1 MPVLPLGRA
10 ASHRFPGIAIP
21 EKTLCGLIF
30 ALFFPITMKLTIFK
44 RLTLG
49 YGVFVLLLIG
59 LGVYVSAQL
68 NRLNR
73 LTWAVVMR
81 DGETVRLAESLDTM
95 AVSLARF
102 EKKHLVTGDKAF
114 FKRFQEI
121 RQQFLTTHQAMQ
133 HHVDAQDVRA
143 ILDDIGTDSEAYFA
157 LIDRESALMDST
169 RAGQVDIYHDRK
181 DDLLDRIRLALQSI
195 IGQARQARDKKILL
209 SSRISVDV
217 IRTGIITISIGGL
230 IGFVI
235 SFISARQINRSIH
248 RLQAKTHEVARSRFG
263 TLPPIESP
271 PEIAAL
277 THDFNRMCDRLKEL
291 NDMKEDFIYHV
302 SHELRTPLTAIRE
315 ASSMLMEGCCTGRP
329 EDQKHLLSIVNGE
342 CERLIQSINRMLDL
356 SRMEARMMDYAFKA
370 VDVLPLVRSCILKL
384 APIAVAKK
392 ILLELKP
399 CDPLPQ
405 VRADEACIN
414 QLMDNL
420 LGNALK
426 YTESGGEVII
436 ALKHG
441 DVEAGFIRI
450 EISDTG
456 CGIPQNALETIFDKF
471 RRIDR
476 GQDTERGTGL
486 GLSIAKHIVMA
497 HGGKIWA
504 TSQPGSGSAFT
515 FTLPVA

>member
-1 MPVLPLGRA
+1 
-10 ASHRFPGIAIP
+10 
-21 EKTLCGLIF
+21 
-30 ALFFPITMKLTIFK
+30 MKLTIFK

-49 YGVFVLLLIG
+49 YGVFLILLIG
-59 LGVYVSAQL
+59 LGIYVSAQL
-68 NRLNR
+68 NRLNH

-95 AVSLARF
+95 AVALARF
-102 EKKHLVTGDKAF
+102 EKKHLVTGDSAF

-121 RQQFLTTHQAMQ
+121 RQQFVNTHQAMQ
-133 HHVDAQDVRA
+133 HHIDAKDARA
-143 ILDDIGTDSEAYFA
+143 ILDRIGTDSDAYFA
-157 LIDRESALMDST
+157 LIDRERKLMDSA
-169 RAGQVDIYHDRK
+169 RSRQDDIYHDRK
-181 DDLLDRIRLALQSI
+181 DDLLDRIRLSLQSI
-195 IGQARQARDKKILL
+195 IGEARQARDKKILL

-217 IRTGIITISIGGL
+217 IRIGIITISIGGL
-230 IGFVI
+230 IGLII

-248 RLQAKTHEVARSRFG
+248 RLQQKTHEVAMSRFG
-263 TLPPIESP
+263 ALPPVESP

-315 ASSMLMEGCCTGRP
+315 ASSMLMEGCYTGRP
-329 EDQKHLLSIVNGE
+329 EHQQQLLGIVHGE

-356 SRMEARMMDYAFKA
+356 SRMEAQMMDYAFKA

-399 CDPLPQ
+399 CDPLPN
-405 VRADEACIN
+405 VRADEACVN

-436 ALKHG
+436 ALEQEG
-441 DVEAGFIRI
+441 VEGRFIRVKI
-450 EISDTG
+450 ADTG

-504 TSQPGSGSAFT
+504 TSQPGSGSVFS

>member
-1 MPVLPLGRA
+1 
-10 ASHRFPGIAIP
+10 
-21 EKTLCGLIF
+21 
-30 ALFFPITMKLTIFK
+30 MKLTIFK

-49 YGVFVLLLIG
+49 YGAFVILLVG
-59 LGVYVSAQL
+59 LGIYVSAQL
-68 NRLNR
+68 NRLNQ

-95 AVSLARF
+95 AGALARF
-102 EKKHLVTGDKAF
+102 EKKHLVTGDIAF
-114 FKRFQEI
+114 FNRFQEI
-121 RQQFLTTHQAMQ
+121 RQQFLKTLQAMQ
-133 HHVDAQDVRA
+133 HHIDTKDVRT
-143 ILDDIGTDSEAYFA
+143 ILDDIGTDSYAYFA
-157 LIDRESALMDST
+157 LIDRERKLMDSNSD
-169 RAGQVDIYHDRK
+169 RQADIYQDRK
-181 DDLLDRIRLALQSI
+181 ADLLDRIRLSLQSI
-195 IGQARQARDKKILL
+195 IGEARQARDKKILL

-217 IRTGIITISIGGL
+217 IRIGIITISIGGL
-230 IGFVI
+230 IGLII
-235 SFISARQINRSIH
+235 SFISARQINRSLH
-248 RLQAKTHEVARSRFG
+248 RLQQKTHEVAMSRFG
-263 TLPPIESP
+263 TLSPVESP

-277 THDFNRMCDRLKEL
+277 THDFNRMCNRLKEL

-315 ASSMLMEGCCTGRP
+315 ASSMLMEGCYTGRP
-329 EDQKHLLSIVNGE
+329 EHQNQLLSIVHGE

-356 SRMEARMMDYAFKA
+356 SRMEAQMMEYVFKT
-370 VDVLPLVRSCILKL
+370 VDILPLVRSCILKL

-399 CDPLPQ
+399 CAPLPN
-405 VRADEACIN
+405 VRADEDCVN

-426 YTESGGEVII
+426 YTESGGEVMI
-436 ALKHG
+436 ALERDNEDNRFVQVK
-441 DVEAGFIRI
+441 IT
-450 EISDTG
+450 DTG
-456 CGIPQNALETIFDKF
+456 CGIPQTALETIFDKF
-471 RRIDR
+471 RRIDN

-504 TSQPGSGSAFT
+504 TSRPGSGSAFT

>member
-1 MPVLPLGRA
+1 
-10 ASHRFPGIAIP
+10 
-21 EKTLCGLIF
+21 
-30 ALFFPITMKLTIFK
+30 MKLTLFR

-49 YGVFVLLLIG
+49 YGVFVILLMG
-59 LGVYVSAQL
+59 LGIYVSSQL
-68 NRLNR
+68 GRLNR

-81 DGETVRLAESLDTM
+81 DGETVRLAEGLDTM
-95 AVSLARF
+95 AGALARF

-114 FKRFQEI
+114 FERFQEI
-121 RQQFLTTHQAMQ
+121 RREFLQSLQAMQ
-133 HHVDAQDVRA
+133 NHIDTNDVRA
-143 ILDDIGTDSEAYFA
+143 ILGDIDTDSHTYFV
-157 LIDRESALMDST
+157 LIDRERELMGNDFGR
-169 RAGQVDIYHDRK
+169 RADIYHDRK
-181 DDLLDRIRLALQSI
+181 ADLLDRIRLSLQTI
-195 IGQARQARDKKILL
+195 IGEARQARDTKILL
-209 SSRISVDV
+209 SSRISVEV
-217 IRTGIITISIGGL
+217 IRTGAVTVSMGGL
-230 IGFVI
+230 IGLII
-235 SFISARQINRSIH
+235 SFISARQINRSIE
-248 RLQAKTHEVARSRFG
+248 RLQQKTHEVAQSRFG
-263 TLPPIESP
+263 NLPPVESP

-277 THDFNRMCDRLKEL
+277 THDFNRMCNRLKEL

-315 ASSMLMEGCCTGRP
+315 ASSMLKEGCYTQRP
-329 EDQKHLLSIVNGE
+329 AQQNELLTIVHGE

-356 SRMEARMMDYAFKA
+356 SRMEAQMMEYAFRA
-370 VDVLPLVRSCILKL
+370 MDILPLVRSSILKL

-399 CDPLPQ
+399 SDPLPK
-405 VRADEACIN
+405 VRADGDCLN

-426 YTESGGEVII
+426 YTDSGG
-436 ALKHG
+436 
-441 DVEAGFIRI
+441 DVMIDLERDTDDDQFIRVAI
-450 EISDTG
+450 TDTG
-456 CGIPQNALETIFDKF
+456 RGIPQNQLETIFDKF

-504 TSQPGSGSAFT
+504 TSQPGSGSVFY

>member
-1 MPVLPLGRA
+1 
-10 ASHRFPGIAIP
+10 
-21 EKTLCGLIF
+21 
-30 ALFFPITMKLTIFK
+30 MKLTIFK

-49 YGVFVLLLIG
+49 YGAFVILLIG
-59 LGVYVSAQL
+59 LGIYVSAQL
-68 NRLNR
+68 NRLNQ

-81 DGETVRLAESLDTM
+81 DGETVRLAEGLDTM

-102 EKKHLVTGDKAF
+102 EKKHLVTGDDAF
-114 FKRFQEI
+114 FKRFQQI
-121 RQQFLTTHQAMQ
+121 RQQFLEALQTMQ
-133 HHVDAQDVRA
+133 HHIDTKDVRTM
-143 ILDDIGTDSEAYFA
+143 LDGIGTNSYAYFA
-157 LIDRESALMDST
+157 LIDRERELMGNTSG
-169 RAGQVDIYHDRK
+169 RQADIYHDRK
-181 DDLLDRIRLALQSI
+181 ADLLDRIRLSLQSI
-195 IGQARQARDKKILL
+195 IGEARQARDKKILL
-209 SSRISVDV
+209 SSHISVDV
-217 IRTGIITISIGGL
+217 IRIGIITISIGGL
-230 IGFVI
+230 IGLII

-248 RLQAKTHEVARSRFG
+248 RLQHKTHEVAMSRFA
-263 TLPPIESP
+263 TLPPVESP

-277 THDFNRMCDRLKEL
+277 THDFNRMCERLKEL
-291 NDMKEDFIYHV
+291 SDMKEDFIYHV

-315 ASSMLMEGCCTGRP
+315 ASSMLMEGCYTGRP
-329 EDQKHLLSIVNGE
+329 EHQKQLLGIVHGE

-356 SRMEARMMDYAFKA
+356 SRMEAQMMEYAFKA
-370 VDVLPLVRSCILKL
+370 FDVLPLVRACILKL

-399 CDPLPQ
+399 CDPLPN
-405 VRADEACIN
+405 VRADAACIN

-426 YTESGGEVII
+426 YTEKGGEVMITL
-436 ALKHG
+436 AQDSGEK
-441 DVEAGFIRI
+441 GFVRVR
-450 EISDTG
+450 ISDTG
-456 CGIPQNALETIFDKF
+456 CGIPQSALETIFDKF
-471 RRIDR
+471 RRIDQ